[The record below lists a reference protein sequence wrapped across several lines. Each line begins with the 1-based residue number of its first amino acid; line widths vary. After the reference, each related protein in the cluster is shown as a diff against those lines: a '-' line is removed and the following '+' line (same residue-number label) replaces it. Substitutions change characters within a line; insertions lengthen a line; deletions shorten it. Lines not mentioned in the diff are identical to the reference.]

1 MLTVLRT
8 ADVAAA
14 ASQAVAIGASA
25 NTLRASVVDEPVVG
39 ASVVYLKFGDS
50 TVTAA
55 AGDFAVLSGTSDVVA
70 VPGNAT
76 HVAVF
81 ADTETI
87 VNLAFGN
94 RV

>member
-25 NTLRASVVDEPVVG
+25 NTLRASVVG
-39 ASVVYLKFGDS
+39 ATAVYLKFGDS

-55 AGDFAVLSGTSDVVA
+55 AGDFAVLPGTSDVVA
-70 VPGNAT
+70 VPSNAT

-81 ADTETI
+81 AGTESI
-87 VNLAFGN
+87 VNLVFGN